1 LPPSSK
7 SQSYNE
13 TQVRREFLDPFFEA
27 LGWDIANKQG
37 HAEAYKDVIHED
49 AIKIGGNTK
58 APDYCFRIGGARKFF
73 LEAKKPAV
81 NVKDEIPPAYQLR
94 RYAWSAKLPLSIL
107 TDFEEFAVYDCRTRP
122 NPSDKSSTGRILYL
136 TYRDYLGRWD
146 EIASIFTK
154 EAVLKGSFDKYAVT
168 DRKRGTATVDAEFL
182 KEIETWRESLA
193 KNLALRNPS
202 LTVHELNF
210 SVQRTIDRLIF
221 LRICEDRGVEPY
233 GQLQALLNGQNIYG
247 RLRYLYEQAD
257 DRYNSGLFHF
267 QKEKDRAESPDD
279 LTPSLKI
286 DDKVL
291 KEILGRLYYPQ
302 SPYEFSVLP
311 TEILGQVYEQFLGK
325 VIRLTSGH
333 QAKIEE
339 KPEVKKAGGVYYTPA
354 YIVEYIVKQTVGVL
368 CDGKTP
374 KQIAKLT
381 VLDPACGSGSFLLG
395 AYRYLLTYH
404 RDWYL
409 KDGQEKHRKE
419 LFQTASGE
427 WRLTTQEKKR
437 ILLNNIYGVDIDS
450 QAVEVT
456 KLSLLLKVLEG
467 ESDETLKRQLS
478 FVHERALPDLGQ
490 NIKCG
495 NSLIGP
501 DYFAG
506 QLMPDDEERKA
517 EFPHIF
523 PSPSGRGQGE
533 GAGGFDAVIGNPPYV
548 RQEALS
554 EFKDYLAQRYE
565 AYDGVAD
572 LFAYF
577 MEKSVA
583 LLREGG
589 RFSFIVSSSFLRT
602 TYGEALRRTLKKQ
615 AAVLRIVDFGGL
627 AVFENAK
634 DTYVCIPLLAKTKQP
649 ARIEVSRI
657 PSLDFANLEGS
668 AIDHR
673 FTIPQERLTE
683 NAEAAVF
690 DKVMKAGKPLGEYVE
705 RKMFYGIKTGLN
717 EAFELNQVQR
727 DELVRGARQSEA
739 LIKPFLGGQNIRRY
753 EIEDEGRFLIVLPSG
768 WTQTAMAKEK
778 KTAGQV
784 SEREAWSWLTT
795 THRTIARHLE
805 PFAEACRKR
814 QDKGQYWWELRP
826 CDYYAYFDGPKI
838 IFPDICKAPRF
849 FLDRSGRYLANT
861 AYCLGV
867 DDPYLL
873 GILNSRLFWFA
884 ISNLSIPFGVRA
896 GQYRY
901 RLIYQYMEKVPI
913 RVIDFTSKTDKEK
926 HGKMLTLVE
935 GVLELHQRLTAAKT
949 PADKDRLQRQIDA
962 TDQEIDRLV
971 YGLYG
976 LTEEEITIV
985 EAASVA
991 TSSKVKE
998 NDSHESETDSADRPG
1013 ASRVASATV
1022 AQPAQYPG
1030 ESGGGASESPAGAGE
1045 PVHGVREPAGQYG
1058 SPQDPD
1064 ANSKSQSELGSTRE
1078 FETAEGRLS
1087 YSELSERLAVP
1098 LAAIYDEILQ
1108 AKPDQIVINSE
1119 WLCARHTRLAGH
1131 LFPDWAGRFR
1141 DVNVQVGAHLPPPYY
1156 EVPIHMRQFCDDL
1169 AERLRHEPDGTLG
1182 GCAAFLA
1189 WVDWRFQWIH
1199 PFKDFNGRIG
1209 RVLLAAL
1216 LYKLGLPH
1224 VETAPLESVT
1234 RRQYLDALQAADD
1247 GNLGPLAELWSHR
1260 ILGAL

>member
-1 LPPSSK
+1 MSQAPPIVATLIDRFEQNRESYK
-7 SQSYNE
+7 SQNYNE

-136 TYRDYLGRWD
+136 TYREYLTRWD

-182 KEIETWRESLA
+182 KEIETWREALA
-193 KNLALRNPS
+193 KNLALRNPA
-202 LTVHELNF
+202 LTVHKLNF

-221 LRICEDRGVEPY
+221 LRIAEDRGIEPY
-233 GQLQALLNGQNIYG
+233 AQLQALLNGQNIYS

-267 QKEKDRAESPDD
+267 QSEKGRVEAPDD
-279 LTPSLKI
+279 LTPDLRI
-286 DDKVL
+286 DDKTL
-291 KEILGRLYYPQ
+291 KDIIGRLYYPN

-354 YIVEYIVKQTVGVL
+354 YIVDYIVKQTVGVL

-374 KQIAKLT
+374 KLIAKLT

-404 RDWYL
+404 RDWYV
-409 KDGQEKHRKE
+409 KDGSEKHRKE
-419 LFQTASGE
+419 LFQSASGE

-501 DYFAG
+501 DYFTG
-506 QLMPDDEERKA
+506 QLMPDDEEMRRVNPFDWKT
-517 EFPHIF
+517 EFPAIMK
-523 PSPSGRGQGE
+523 
-533 GAGGFDAVIGNPPYV
+533 AGGFDAVVGNPPYV

-554 EFKDYLAQRYE
+554 GFKDYLAQRYE

-577 MEKSVA
+577 MEKSVG

-634 DTYVCIPLLAKTKQP
+634 DTYVCIPLLAKAKQP
-649 ARIEVSRI
+649 TRLEVSRI
-657 PSLDFANLEGS
+657 PSLDFSSLEDS
-668 AIDHR
+668 VIDHR
-673 FTIPQERLTE
+673 FTILQERLTE
-683 NAEAAVF
+683 NAWSLKSDGEAAVF
-690 DKVMKAGKPLGEYVE
+690 EKVMKAGKPLGEYVD
-705 RKMFYGIKTGLN
+705 RKFFRGLLTGLN
-717 EAFELNQVQR
+717 EAFELNQEQR
-727 DELVRGARQSEA
+727 DELVRGATQSDA

-753 EIEDEGRFLIVLPSG
+753 EIEDDGRFLIVLPSG
-768 WTQTAMAKEK
+768 WTRTAMAKEK
-778 KTAGQV
+778 NAAGQV
-784 SEREAWSWLTT
+784 SEREAWNWLTA
-795 THRTIARHLE
+795 THRNIAKHLE
-805 PFAEACRKR
+805 SFAEACRKR
-814 QDKGQYWWELRP
+814 QDQGQYWWELRP
-826 CDYYAYFDGPKI
+826 CDYYEYFDSPKI

-913 RVIDFTSKTDKEK
+913 RVIDFTVKADKEQ
-926 HGKMLTLVE
+926 HGRMLALVE
-935 GVLELHQRLTAAKT
+935 STLDLHRRLAAAKT

-962 TDQEIDRLV
+962 TDQEINRLV
-971 YGLYG
+971 YNLYG
-976 LTEEEITIV
+976 LTEEEIQIV

-991 TSSKVKE
+991 SSSKVKE
-998 NDSHESETDSADRPG
+998 NDGHESETDSVDRPG
-1013 ASRVASATV
+1013 ASRGASATV

-1030 ESGGGASESPAGAGE
+1030 QGGGGAPEGVAGAGE
-1045 PVHGVREPAGQYG
+1045 PVHGIREPAGQYG
-1058 SPQDPD
+1058 APQGSHG
-1064 ANSKSQSELGSTRE
+1064 NSEGQSELGSTR
-1078 FETAEGRLS
+1078 
-1087 YSELSERLAVP
+1087 
-1098 LAAIYDEILQ
+1098 
-1108 AKPDQIVINSE
+1108 
-1119 WLCARHTRLAGH
+1119 
-1131 LFPDWAGRFR
+1131 
-1141 DVNVQVGAHLPPPYY
+1141 
-1156 EVPIHMRQFCDDL
+1156 
-1169 AERLRHEPDGTLG
+1169 
-1182 GCAAFLA
+1182 
-1189 WVDWRFQWIH
+1189 
-1199 PFKDFNGRIG
+1199 
-1209 RVLLAAL
+1209 
-1216 LYKLGLPH
+1216 
-1224 VETAPLESVT
+1224 
-1234 RRQYLDALQAADD
+1234 
-1247 GNLGPLAELWSHR
+1247 
-1260 ILGAL
+1260 